1 MVEVIGLRVRIL
13 CVQMLAMKNLAAFV
27 CLAFSLQCAAQITG
41 ISVEIVMEHDGV
53 AIPELAGHTTYRV
66 YADVTS
72 NTDFISAV
80 YGNQDSPLML
90 GTDGEF
96 FQDATTGSNFGQNV
110 VPSLFPVFP
119 TLEYDSW
126 LTIGISNSD
135 EEELKEPS
143 AVGNLQE
150 LRTRVEAVADALPA
164 LSEAQESENAAALE
178 EALATREAIVVEM
191 EKLAAQ
197 DLSSIRWKATGATI
211 TELFERWQNH
221 QQTGPRI
228 PKRTADVLWGRFRT
242 AKNFLEKARRTH
254 FQELEVKTKESKT
267 IKKALIEQ
275 AIALAPKGA
284 EGISA
289 YQKLLTQW
297 KAAPRAQRSVE
308 DSLWKQFK
316 AAGDVLYQQKAEL
329 EAKEDEANSGN
340 LEAKQALLKDF
351 ADITTLTDRD
361 EATARLRLFHEKFG
375 QIGPVPKKDVRSIDA
390 EVKKFDTH
398 VSTLDQEFWAKND
411 PEKKARSSSMA
422 QQLTEAI
429 ANLEQKIQ
437 HASGSEKTSLEA
449 ELETKKAW
457 LAVVEK

>member
-1 MVEVIGLRVRIL
+1 MVLEANPHGRVDDDGTVHVLDGGSWRS
-13 CVQMLAMKNLAAFV
+13 VGSFPDGSPEEALAYFERKFADLEAKVALAEQRV
-27 CLAFSLQCAAQITG
+27 AAKAPVKGITAQ
-41 ISVEIVMEHDGV
+41 VD
-53 AIPELAGHTTYRV
+53 
-66 YADVTS
+66 
-72 NTDFISAV
+72 
-80 YGNQDSPLML
+80 
-90 GTDGEF
+90 
-96 FQDATTGSNFGQNV
+96 
-110 VPSLFPVFP
+110 
-119 TLEYDSW
+119 TL
-126 LTIGISNSD
+126 T
-135 EEELKEPS
+135 EELKEPS

-228 PKRTADVLWGRFRT
+228 PKKTADVLWGRFRT
-242 AKNFLEKARRTH
+242 AKNSLEKARRAH
-254 FQELEVKTKESKT
+254 FQELEAKTKESKT

-329 EAKEDEANSGN
+329 DAKEDEANSGN

-398 VSTLDQEFWAKND
+398 VRTLDQEFWAKND

-422 QQLTEAI
+422 HQLTEAI
-429 ANLEQKIQ
+429 ADLEQKIQ